1 MKGEVM
7 FFFFRE
13 FEDICIELLRQYF
26 DEVESQVHIDI
37 GNRAFEAD
45 SITKDQDGVSSLF
58 EFKYYSSKS
67 VSHHLLEKACIK
79 LEQVNQY
86 REFGKLYLVTNLKVD
101 DYSKESIFDD
111 FGVNVIDADNL
122 LYLVREFPDIKSELI
137 DILDIRSDNE
147 HNFEEKAFN
156 FFEYYDFSRIEQSY
170 EDVGIEQSYI
180 SRLKGLK
187 PGKRYFRKYEILS
200 SEILKFLL
208 ERDLI
213 GWQEQCITEDGLNR
227 YDLICRIRSKV
238 SIWDVICNDFNSR
251 YVLFEF
257 KNYKDKI
264 TQKEVYTT
272 EKYLFKTA
280 RRSVGFIISRLGP
293 SDNARIA
300 TDGIL
305 RETGKLLIHLSDQD
319 LVTMLEMFE
328 VGSDPCDHLLAVVDD
343 VLMKLAK

>member
-1 MKGEVM
+1 M
-7 FFFFRE
+7 FFFFKE
-13 FEDICIELLRQYF
+13 FEEICIEILNHYF
-26 DEVESQVHIDI
+26 CEVESQVHIDI
-37 GNRAFEAD
+37 GNRKFEAD
-45 SITKDQDGVSSLF
+45 SIAKDSEGITSLF
-58 EFKYYSSKS
+58 EFKYYSSKN

-79 LEQVNQY
+79 IEQVNQY
-86 REFGKLYLVTNLKVD
+86 REFGKLYLVTNIKVD

-122 LYLVREFPDIKSELI
+122 LYLVRELPDVKSDLI
-137 DILDIRSDNE
+137 DILDIRTDNE
-147 HNFEEKAFN
+147 HNFEEKVFN
-156 FFEYYDFSRIEQSY
+156 FFEYYDFLRMEQSY
-170 EDVGIEQSYI
+170 EDIGMEQSYI
-180 SRLKGLK
+180 SRLKELK
-187 PGKRYFRKYEILS
+187 SGKRYFRKYEILS
-200 SEILKFLL
+200 TEILKYLF

-213 GWQEQCITEDGLNR
+213 GWEEQCNTEDGLNR

-238 SIWDVICNDFNSR
+238 SIWDIICNDFDSR

-280 RRSVGFIISRLGP
+280 RRSVGFIISRQGP
-293 SDNARIA
+293 SDNARKA

-319 LVTMLEMFE
+319 LVRMLEQYE
-328 VGSDPCDHLLAVVDD
+328 GGSDPCDHLLGIIDD
-343 VLMKLAK
+343 ILMKLAK